1 MNDSS
6 IALAPDLSDYF
17 GEAVRETLRARRVD
31 ATLHAR
37 EYLTSLLCSYA
48 RPGEASPAFDR
59 PVTLLFQEALESTA
73 PDRFA
78 RLRKLG
84 DGVLYA
90 VGFFR
95 KHLEQRGADPA
106 YVESVGSAA
115 YSHAAAMLRVPVA
128 RPARGEPEHDGRG
141 AAAPDVLRELA
152 EGFRAFGAV
161 LRDIAEGTLL
171 AGPRDERTIVKLY
184 ERWLETGSSRV
195 ASELSGLGVLP
206 SRGGRA

>member
-1 MNDSS
+1 MSDSS
-6 IALAPDLSDYF
+6 IALAPDISEYF

-115 YSHAAAMLRVPVA
+115 YSHAAAMLRA
-128 RPARGEPEHDGRG
+128 PAVRAPRAEAE
-141 AAAPDVLRELA
+141 AAPDVLRELA
-152 EGFRAFGAV
+152 EGFRVFGSV